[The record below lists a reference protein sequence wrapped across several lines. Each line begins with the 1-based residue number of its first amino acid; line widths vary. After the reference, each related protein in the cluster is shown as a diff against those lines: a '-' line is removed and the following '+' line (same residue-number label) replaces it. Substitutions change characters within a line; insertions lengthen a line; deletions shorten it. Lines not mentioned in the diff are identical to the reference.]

1 MISLTTGG
9 VGALSGGGG
18 GGTRGADA
26 APRAALA
33 SSNPQARSDP
43 RVCSRCGASSRN
55 EHGHVIH
62 CAMANNGD
70 CKGAPSVA
78 RAEWDA
84 QTKEREA
91 QMAISRE
98 KAEHF
103 RNSEA
108 ETLNRERQDMI
119 YNRMTPQTTVDAFDG
134 VLARHDNRLKTEVL
148 RRLGEGKT
156 PAEQATLESNI
167 RDIFEAHQNI
177 QTPGQLN
184 ERVQP
189 APATP
194 RELVDRPDAN
204 GKAQGSRTGDHV
216 YDVPICDGLK
226 AVLRDNPSLLEKFRS
241 AAAKWADPTPGES
254 ITVYSDI
261 TDGAVFR
268 AHPELGINA
277 DRSDGSLRVGFM
289 LYFDEVEVVNAL
301 GSFTGVHKIGLFYWA
316 LLNLDANER
325 MDLKNIHL
333 ATIALDADIGYYGME
348 QIVSGPPGEPNYP
361 DGTSIGASLRALH
374 DGVQLSIGKHG
385 KFIDVLTRGWLVVVS
400 ADFPAAAV
408 LSGTMVGTSA
418 NRFCREC
425 EVDRRE
431 EGYDCPCSFIF
442 PTEATPALRT
452 LASRAEDMA
461 TCGDCEED
469 MKSAG
474 WTSWSHAFIRCGPYF
489 NFLQQIPYDLM
500 HGEGEG
506 LLKGELAHLI
516 FVFIRVHKYF
526 DLDELNH
533 ALNGYSFPGG
543 KDVPYFMDG
552 LLKGKTATKVK
563 AKKAAKATKKGE
575 LAAKPAAKRGSKPAP
590 IRKKR
595 VAKAKAAAPAPA
607 KSSDDPKFVPEAGCH
622 VHMTASQTL
631 TFALHSPQI
640 FLDLGVDPD
649 DPCFKA
655 WLTHLSYLRLLM
667 KHTLTYDEVILI
679 DQLISQH
686 QNELKALAA
695 FYPSIWK
702 PKHHYACHFASD
714 ILNFGPPRHYW
725 CMRFEALN
733 QLFKKIAVGGVYR
746 DTTRRC
752 ATFWAIRSAL
762 ARQAGGWEEW
772 CSTRAVEVS
781 ESITFARDEAPSH
794 VVEVIE
800 QFETLVGEYVSTSY
814 VSELQHDGHQIYAG
828 QSWLLIQ
835 LDEGDEPL
843 LGFVQPNTGIF
854 TVDSGYFF
862 HLLMFDDAEV
872 PSTTDPTRTL
882 LIPNGVEREAEM
894 ISLDEIWSMIVLWP
908 QSHTPTEG
916 GDEWVFVD
924 V

>member
-177 QTPGQLN
+177 ETPGQLN

-277 DRSDGSLRVGFM
+277 D
-289 LYFDEVEVVNAL
+289 
-301 GSFTGVHKIGLFYWA
+301 
-316 LLNLDANER
+316 
-325 MDLKNIHL
+325 
-333 ATIALDADIGYYGME
+333 
-348 QIVSGPPGEPNYP
+348 
-361 DGTSIGASLRALH
+361 
-374 DGVQLSIGKHG
+374 
-385 KFIDVLTRGWLVVVS
+385 
-400 ADFPAAAV
+400 
-408 LSGTMVGTSA
+408 
-418 NRFCREC
+418 
-425 EVDRRE
+425 
-431 EGYDCPCSFIF
+431 
-442 PTEATPALRT
+442 
-452 LASRAEDMA
+452 
-461 TCGDCEED
+461 
-469 MKSAG
+469 
-474 WTSWSHAFIRCGPYF
+474 
-489 NFLQQIPYDLM
+489 
-500 HGEGEG
+500 
-506 LLKGELAHLI
+506 
-516 FVFIRVHKYF
+516 
-526 DLDELNH
+526 
-533 ALNGYSFPGG
+533 
-543 KDVPYFMDG
+543 
-552 LLKGKTATKVK
+552 
-563 AKKAAKATKKGE
+563 
-575 LAAKPAAKRGSKPAP
+575 
-590 IRKKR
+590 
-595 VAKAKAAAPAPA
+595 
-607 KSSDDPKFVPEAGCH
+607 SSD
-622 VHMTASQTL
+622 
-631 TFALHSPQI
+631 
-640 FLDLGVDPD
+640 
-649 DPCFKA
+649 
-655 WLTHLSYLRLLM
+655 
-667 KHTLTYDEVILI
+667 
-679 DQLISQH
+679 
-686 QNELKALAA
+686 
-695 FYPSIWK
+695 
-702 PKHHYACHFASD
+702 
-714 ILNFGPPRHYW
+714 
-725 CMRFEALN
+725 
-733 QLFKKIAVGGVYR
+733 
-746 DTTRRC
+746 
-752 ATFWAIRSAL
+752 
-762 ARQAGGWEEW
+762 
-772 CSTRAVEVS
+772 
-781 ESITFARDEAPSH
+781 
-794 VVEVIE
+794 
-800 QFETLVGEYVSTSY
+800 
-814 VSELQHDGHQIYAG
+814 
-828 QSWLLIQ
+828 
-835 LDEGDEPL
+835 
-843 LGFVQPNTGIF
+843 
-854 TVDSGYFF
+854 GYFF

-882 LIPNGVEREAEM
+882 LIPMGLSVK
-894 ISLDEIWSMIVLWP
+894 LK
-908 QSHTPTEG
+908 
-916 GDEWVFVD
+916 
-924 V
+924 